1 MHISD
6 VDAQEYNEYY
16 GKYISKLSPD
26 KTIIGAFEEGEAGV
40 MTFFKSVPSSRLTY
54 RYADGKWS
62 IKEVLQHLIDTERIF
77 SHRAFRIGRGD
88 TTPLAPFDQTRYIE
102 SSGADNKTLDQLL
115 AEFEVGRKASLNLLG
130 SLTSEDLCQ
139 LGTASGWPL
148 SARAAACVIPGHD
161 IWHIDIIKE
170 RYL

>member
-1 MHISD
+1 MKISD
-6 VDAQEYNEYY
+6 VDAQEYDTYY
-16 GKYISKLSPD
+16 GRYISKIQQD
-26 KTIIGAFEEGEAGV
+26 KTIIRAFEEGQADM
-40 MTFFKSVPSSRLTY
+40 MTFFKALPENRLTY
-54 RYADGKWS
+54 RYEAGKWS

-88 TTPLAPFDQTRYIE
+88 TTPLANFDQNRYIE
-102 SSGADNKTLDQLL
+102 PSVADAKPLDQLL
-115 AEFEVGRKASLNLLG
+115 SEFEVGRRATLNLL
-130 SLTSEDLCQ
+130 TSFTSVDLCQ
-139 LGTASGWPL
+139 LGTASGRPL